1 MDSQEIAN
9 IIDDYIVEFADKT
22 QPLQQEL
29 YSKAFNKLKDLSLD
43 ENGLIKRTISNFNQV
58 NTIKNTLESIVKNS
72 EYKKNVSSLRLAL
85 KDITEMQTK
94 FFEKNFKGFSEP
106 KVIEKMLTESF
117 DNAVMSLTE
126 AGMSANVTDAASKIV
141 LDGVKAGD
149 SFFKMSKNLEQFILG
164 NPETDGKLVSY
175 TKQIVNDTLHG
186 SARNYNSVVT
196 SELGLKW
203 YQYIGALTK
212 GVKNKTNKKRHG
224 GSREW
229 CIALVNKQWIHESEL
244 PSICRGNINGKTVS
258 LQGLMPN
265 TTKDNVIDRCGGYNC
280 NHQMVAVPD
289 NFVPK
294 NIRKKFENKGQA
306 QED

>member
-1 MDSQEIAN
+1 MDSQEISN
-9 IIDDYIVEFADKT
+9 IIDDYIFEFADKIK
-22 QPLQQEL
+22 PLQDKL
-29 YSKAFNKLKDLSLD
+29 YSQVFNKLKDLSLD
-43 ENGLIKRTISNFNQV
+43 ESGLIKRNISNFNQV
-58 NTIKNTLESIVKNS
+58 NTIKNTLESIVKNPD
-72 EYKKNVSSLRLAL
+72 YKKNVGSLKSAL

-106 KVIEKMLTESF
+106 KVIDKMLTESF

-149 SFFKMSKNLEQFILG
+149 SFLKMSKNLEQFIVG
-164 NPETDGKLVSY
+164 NADVDGKLVSY

-196 SELGLKW
+196 SELELKW
-203 YQYIGALTK
+203 YQYVGALVK
-212 GVKNKTNKKRHG
+212 GVKNKTNNKRHG

-229 CIALVNKQWIHESEL
+229 CIALVKKQWIHESEL
-244 PSICRGNINGKTVS
+244 PSICRGNIDGKTVS

-289 NFVPK
+289 SFVPK
-294 NIRKKFENKGQA
+294 NIRKRFDNQQDE
-306 QED
+306 ET